1 VSLIELK
8 APGQLS
14 ASANGAVIF
23 LLDMPIEAINRPQ
36 RETAMKRL
44 VSLFRKSRGQSIG
57 KPSPGE
63 KQGWQSILSLMVKLM
78 EMPTFYEVCL
88 PDRVQIHTS
97 CLHFYQDMKFG
108 DLEDLG
114 IFVLDTH
121 RQRLGNEE
129 SPEALLSQREDLKLL
144 SRLATLSLEYDSPTP
159 FYVQVLTDRR
169 RQMASGTLGAREQSY
184 LEDASALLRSPS
196 EDSETILRLLL
207 LRAYISV
214 LQDSSAQKQLKDWD
228 GIASDLRSAIA
239 SQARRALK
247 SGWRGRGL
255 LALLAA
261 LEALDLLDA
270 KRIKKALKERIPLL
284 VEANSQRLDGGVE
297 AFRWEIRM
305 FLAKHFPEVLGS
317 PLDIVLPDSDHSSGD
332 KSSFLRYVDAV
343 VQYADDETRLAY
355 LRDLLVDQDKSDS
368 LASLRRYTVV
378 CWLLRP
384 TKGAFL

>member
-1 VSLIELK
+1 
-8 APGQLS
+8 
-14 ASANGAVIF
+14 
-23 LLDMPIEAINRPQ
+23 
-36 RETAMKRL
+36 
-44 VSLFRKSRGQSIG
+44 
-57 KPSPGE
+57 
-63 KQGWQSILSLMVKLM
+63 
-78 EMPTFYEVCL
+78 
-88 PDRVQIHTS
+88 
-97 CLHFYQDMKFG
+97 MKFG

-114 IFVLDTH
+114 MFVLDTH
-121 RQRLGNEE
+121 RRRFGNEE

-144 SRLATLSLEYDSPTP
+144 SRLATLSLAYDRPTP
-159 FYVQVLTDRR
+159 FYVQVLTGRR

-228 GIASDLRSAIA
+228 GIASDLRSATA
-239 SQARRALK
+239 SLARRALK

-255 LALLAA
+255 LALLTA

-270 KRIKKALKERIPLL
+270 KRIKKALKEHIPLL
-284 VEANSQRLDGGVE
+284 VEANSQKLDSGVE

-305 FLAKHFPEVLGS
+305 FLAKHFPEHLRS
-317 PLDIVLPDSDHSSGD
+317 PLDIVLPDSGHSSGD

-343 VQYADDETRLAY
+343 VQDADDETRLAY
-355 LRDLLVDQDKSDS
+355 LRDLLVDQDKSDG

-378 CWLLRP
+378 CWLLRHI
-384 TKGAFL
+384 KGAFL